1 VGDNIRAVATE
12 PRSSALLHGVAS
24 EAGASRETKLR
35 RQPSWP
41 SYTAARPIPLGTKL
55 GGAIVTKNE
64 FYDFVMGAFRPTKTL
79 IGMVPADKLDW
90 RPGPTFMSLGQLINH
105 LTEPLGDGLRCLITN
120 QWPFT
125 PEQMEAGM
133 KLENIPSCNVEQ
145 ALERLG
151 KDLATLREVLDS
163 LTEEDFAQMPV
174 STPWGWK
181 GKLEAMA
188 LSFREHFTNHKMQ
201 LFLYLKLL
209 GLPVNTET
217 LYGA

>member
-1 VGDNIRAVATE
+1 M
-12 PRSSALLHGVAS
+12 
-24 EAGASRETKLR
+24 
-35 RQPSWP
+35 
-41 SYTAARPIPLGTKL
+41 
-55 GGAIVTKNE
+55 TKNE
-64 FYDFVMGAFRPTKTL
+64 FYDFVMGAFRPAKTL
-79 IGMVPADKLDW
+79 IGMVPADKLEW
-90 RPGPTFMSLGQLINH
+90 RPGPKFMSLGQLINH
-105 LTEPLGDGLRCLITN
+105 LTEPLGEGLRCLITN

-125 PEQMEAGM
+125 PEQMEEGM

-151 KDLATLREVLDS
+151 KDQAVLREVLDG
-163 LTEEDFAQMPV
+163 LTEEDFAQMTV

-181 GKLEAMA
+181 GKLESMA

-217 LYGA
+217 LYGV